1 MRRAAPR
8 RHTRDRLPV
17 VGWHTGVAHPT
28 SHAGMYGF
36 KITVT
41 YHLSEYLTAPTDGTL
56 QMQYTDGRCN
66 ITVTYICSTSVCK
79 LCSMYLGTVC
89 VCVPAVAGV

>member
-56 QMQYTDGRCN
+56 QMQYTDAILYYRN
-66 ITVTYICSTSVCK
+66 LHTSYVSSST
-79 LCSMYLGTVC
+79 
-89 VCVPAVAGV
+89 